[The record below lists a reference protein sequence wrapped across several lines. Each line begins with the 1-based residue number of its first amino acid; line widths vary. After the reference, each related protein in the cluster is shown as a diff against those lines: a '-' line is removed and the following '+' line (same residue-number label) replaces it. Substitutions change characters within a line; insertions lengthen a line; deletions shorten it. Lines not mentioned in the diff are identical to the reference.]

1 MTRKTLIQLHLIA
14 AAFFTPVLLLIAC
27 SGGLYLLGYKG
38 NVHSTPVSIPQGI
51 SIDINSTDLD
61 ATVRKLLQRL
71 NQPSDFEYVKQKG
84 ATLFTRPTSKTHYEI
99 RTAEASLQVLINRP
113 NLQKTLIEL
122 HKGHGPLSFKTFQK
136 FTAIALL
143 FILLTGTWLGL
154 SAAGLRRNTSL
165 GLAAGAILP
174 LLLILAS

>member
-1 MTRKTLIQLHLIA
+1 MTRKTLIQLHLTA

-84 ATLFTRPTSKTHYEI
+84 ATLYQANLENALRN
-99 RTAEASLQVLINRP
+99 QNRRGVP
-113 NLQKTLIEL
+113 
-122 HKGHGPLSFKTFQK
+122 
-136 FTAIALL
+136 
-143 FILLTGTWLGL
+143 
-154 SAAGLRRNTSL
+154 
-165 GLAAGAILP
+165 AGANQSP
-174 LLLILAS
+174 ELAKNTH

>member
-84 ATLFTRPTSKTHYEI
+84 ATLFTRPTSKNAL
-99 RTAEASLQVLINRP
+99 RNQNRRGVP
-113 NLQKTLIEL
+113 
-122 HKGHGPLSFKTFQK
+122 
-136 FTAIALL
+136 
-143 FILLTGTWLGL
+143 
-154 SAAGLRRNTSL
+154 
-165 GLAAGAILP
+165 AGANQSPRTCKKHSLNCTKVMAP
-174 LLLILAS
+174 YPSKPFKNSPRSLYFSSY